1 MIFYRQCF
9 NIPWIQKG
17 FCRVLQQTNAC
28 DRTYNFTQP
37 IVRQSSSQWVKMI
50 REGNEEEA
58 RNQTSTNISSSG
70 LKHKRSWQ
78 SGEKDGAPK
87 RAKLG
92 PDKDLDGGIKQEA
105 EPGADKGVDTSLIIC
120 FDLELADGS
129 FASEIFQVVGLH
141 TLKRPIT
148 SYIVFFVNK
157 IFEVIPHTLKPTH
170 TIAPFSKDWGA
181 RRGERVQQLHPA
193 KGSDRLG
200 SDKVCEWDKGGW

>member
-92 PDKDLDGGIKQEA
+92 PDKDLDGGIEQEA
-105 EPGADKGVDTSLIIC
+105 ELGAVKGADTSLIIC

-129 FASEIFQVVGLH
+129 FASEIFQVFGLH

-148 SYIVFFVNK
+148 SFPVFLPVRF
-157 IFEVIPHTLKPTH
+157 L
-170 TIAPFSKDWGA
+170 
-181 RRGERVQQLHPA
+181 RRFLI
-193 KGSDRLG
+193 L
-200 SDKVCEWDKGGW
+200 